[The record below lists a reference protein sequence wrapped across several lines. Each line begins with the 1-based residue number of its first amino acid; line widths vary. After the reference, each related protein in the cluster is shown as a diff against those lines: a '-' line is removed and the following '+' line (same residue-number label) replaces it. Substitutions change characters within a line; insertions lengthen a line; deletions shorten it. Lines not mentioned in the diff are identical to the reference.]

1 MNHLAPALGI
11 EAFRSHRPLF
21 HRVGEEKQH
30 SIHFS
35 CSFMSPATP
44 PPHPLASYT
53 PCFKSCSLQ
62 TFFSS
67 HWAEQSKYLAGLA
80 HKGSAFTCLGADGKA
95 HSVMFEA

>member
-1 MNHLAPALGI
+1 MNHLAQALGI
-11 EAFRSHRPLF
+11 EAFRSHCPLF

-30 SIHFS
+30 SIRFS
-35 CSFMSPATP
+35 CSFMSPAAHP
-44 PPHPLASYT
+44 PVSYT
-53 PCFKSCSLQ
+53 RCFKSYSLH

-95 HSVMFEA
+95 HSVMYEA